1 MDEQWSVVLGAVIAL
16 TGSAL
21 IPWLREGLA
30 SRSKSRRE
38 RVAARQSAAAELLAA
53 NAAVGFA
60 DAFEN
65 GEAFQAAIERRARAA
80 SQLLIATAA
89 DEREDLALLLEKSV
103 PLRRLNGATGHP
115 PRVRM
120 YALQGVLAS
129 WVAGDTPGSG
139 LIADYNERV
148 VDASR
153 HLAGD

>member
-1 MDEQWSVVLGAVIAL
+1 MDEQWSVLLGAVIAL

-30 SRSKSRRE
+30 SRSRNRRE

-53 NAAVGFA
+53 NAALGFA
-60 DAFEN
+60 DAFQN
-65 GEAFQAAIERRARAA
+65 GEGFLAAIERRALAA
-80 SQLLIATAA
+80 SQLLIAAA
-89 DEREDLALLLEKSV
+89 AEERNDLALLLEMSV
-103 PLRRLNGATGHP
+103 PIGALNNATGHP

-129 WVAGDTPGSG
+129 WVASDTPASG

-148 VDASR
+148 VDASQT
-153 HLAGD
+153 LAGN